1 MMVPAKSAMVR
12 TCAITGPHKGTTL
25 AQVAMSHPEYVRQLM
40 TRAHRPACAAFA
52 AEVRELERC
61 NQVSVDTRNAQS
73 ASGQR
78 IRARSDSSQETT
90 WDLLDRCARVFV
102 GFSREAFAR
111 TSSRYGV
118 QRGAG
123 WLRR

>member
-1 MMVPAKSAMVR
+1 MLAVEEPASPR
-12 TCAITGPHKGTTL
+12 
-25 AQVAMSHPEYVRQLM
+25 
-40 TRAHRPACAAFA
+40 CAAFA

-61 NQVSVDTRNAQS
+61 NQVSVDTRNAQP

-90 WDLLDRCARVFV
+90 WDLLYRCARVVV
-102 GFSREAFAR
+102 GFSRETFAR
-111 TSSRYGV
+111 ASSRYGV

>member
-1 MMVPAKSAMVR
+1 MLAVEEPE
-12 TCAITGPHKGTTL
+12 CA
-25 AQVAMSHPEYVRQLM
+25 R
-40 TRAHRPACAAFA
+40 CAAFA

-61 NQVSVDTRNAQS
+61 NQVSVDTRNAQP

-90 WDLLDRCARVFV
+90 WDLLYRCARVFV

-111 TSSRYGV
+111 ASARYGV
-118 QRGAG
+118 RRGAG

>member
-1 MMVPAKSAMVR
+1 MLAVEEPE
-12 TCAITGPHKGTTL
+12 CA
-25 AQVAMSHPEYVRQLM
+25 R
-40 TRAHRPACAAFA
+40 CAAFE

-61 NQVSVDTRNAQS
+61 NKVSVNTRNAQP

-78 IRARSDSSQETT
+78 IRARSGSAQETT
-90 WDLLDRCARVFV
+90 RDLLYRCARIVV
-102 GFSREAFAR
+102 GFSRGAFAR
-111 TSSRYGV
+111 GSSRYGL